1 MAGNFFQAFATGAAT
16 TLTENI
22 KREEKNARELAASQ
36 AAMLID
42 NHNKVRDARDKQ
54 AGKMIEDVKFL
65 QSQFPAISND
75 DLVMAA
81 TNPSAIAALRARAG
95 QPDWSPQTIK
105 FSDFAELTSVN
116 TGFGVEKL
124 VNDLFDKSVVEKA
137 AAEESNK
144 KRSFIQAI
152 TAGTQE
158 QALKGI
164 VAPLGYDVEK
174 LKADMGRKP
183 QVPEGKVEFNL
194 GVLTQKTF
202 DAEYDK
208 VKLDVVKAQQLP
220 AGADKDAAL
229 KASTEKLAQF
239 TLVKSL
245 GNTEAL
251 TNEKIL
257 SNMVTE
263 IQELSPDSPERKVL
277 EKKLTERKA
286 LMKTGTNEISEND
299 IRTDL
304 TTRIIAAKKANNM
317 PEAKVLTAELEQRKK
332 LLDKEET
339 NVEKI
344 TTTNLQVAA
353 SRAIVSA
360 ITTYVPAGDI
370 NITTN
375 ADGSQTTSIKSM
387 ELTADYDK
395 GVNAG
400 RQAVFNNYTVNGIAR
415 SEAHGNAL
423 LQIGFIVD
431 PITLKVTFPQN
442 PRTGTPPPA
451 PAPAPVATPAA
462 ATSLAPAAPA
472 PAPAKPAAAPAPA
485 PAKPVAAPPQQRP
498 TQAQF
503 DAKWATMKPG
513 ETTMGPD
520 GLPYTKL
527 EKKK

>member
-16 TLTENI
+16 TVTESI
-22 KREEKNARELAASQ
+22 KKEEKNARELAAAQ
-36 AAMLID
+36 ASALIE
-42 NHNKVRDARDKQ
+42 NHNKVKDARDKQ
-54 AGKMIEDVKFL
+54 ANKMKEDALFL
-65 QSQFPAISND
+65 KAQFPTVSND

-81 TNPSAIAALRARAG
+81 TNPSAIAALKARAA
-95 QPDWSPQTIK
+95 QPDWDPTVVK
-105 FSDFAELTSVN
+105 FDDFAQLASAN
-116 TGFGVEKL
+116 TGKTVDEL
-124 VNDLFDKSVVEKA
+124 VNNMYDMSAAKA
-137 AAEESNK
+137 APAQANK
-144 KRSFIQAI
+144 SMTLIQKI
-152 TAGTQE
+152 TAGTEDQE
-158 QALKGI
+158 LKRI
-164 VAPLGYDVEK
+164 VSPLGLDPDQ
-174 LKADMGRKP
+174 LRGAMNFKP
-183 QVPEGKVEFNL
+183 KMPEGEVKFNL

-208 VKLDVVKAQQLP
+208 VKLEVVKAQQLP

-277 EKKLTERKA
+277 EKKLIERKA

-304 TTRIIAAKKANNM
+304 TTRIIAAKKANNI

-344 TTTNLQVAA
+344 TATNLQVAA
-353 SRAIVSA
+353 SRAIVAA

-370 NITTN
+370 NIITN
-375 ADGSQTTSIKSM
+375 ADGSQTTSIKSIS
-387 ELTADYDK
+387 LTADYDK

-400 RQAVFNNYTVNGIAR
+400 RQAVFAKYTENGVPKSEAHALALLSIGFVIDEKSGIAR
-415 SEAHGNAL
+415 L
-423 LQIGFIVD
+423 PV
-431 PITLKVTFPQN
+431 N
-442 PRTGTPPPA
+442 PRAGTPPP
-451 PAPAPVATPAA
+451 PTPANP
-462 ATSLAPAAPA
+462 PAAPT
-472 PAPAKPAAAPAPA
+472 PAPAKPPAAAPQKLPT
-485 PAKPVAAPPQQRP
+485 VAE
-498 TQAQF
+498 F

-513 ETTMGPD
+513 QTTIGPD
-520 GLPYTKL
+520 GKPYTKGQR
-527 EKKK
+527 

>member
-16 TLTENI
+16 TITESI
-22 KREEKNARELAASQ
+22 KREEKNARELAAAQ
-36 AAMLID
+36 ASALIE
-42 NHNKVRDARDKQ
+42 NHNKVKDARDKQ
-54 AGKMIEDVKFL
+54 ATKMIEDAKFL
-65 QSQFPAISND
+65 QAQFPTVSND
-75 DLVMAA
+75 ELVMAA
-81 TNPSAIAALRARAG
+81 TNPSAVAALRARAA
-95 QPDWSPQTIK
+95 QPDWDPTVLK
-105 FSDFAELTSVN
+105 FSDFAQVTTKA
-116 TGFGVEKL
+116 TGYGIDKI
-124 VNDLFDKSVVEKA
+124 VNDMYDMSTAKA
-137 AAEESNK
+137 APAEANK
-144 KRSFIQAI
+144 SMSLIQRI
-152 TAGTQE
+152 TAGTGEEALNKIVSPFGLSAE
-158 QALKGI
+158 QMRGQ
-164 VAPLGYDVEK
+164 VNF
-174 LKADMGRKP
+174 KP
-183 QVPEGKVEFNL
+183 KMPEGEVKFNL

-220 AGADKDAAL
+220 AGAEKDAAL

-317 PEAKVLTAELEQRKK
+317 PEAKVLTAELAQRKK

-344 TTTNLQVAA
+344 TATNLQVAA

-360 ITTYVPAGDI
+360 ITTYVPAGDFT
-370 NITTN
+370 ITTN

-387 ELTADYDK
+387 NLTADYDK
-395 GVNAG
+395 GVNVG
-400 RQAVFNNYTVNGIAR
+400 RQTVFNNYTVNGIAR

-423 LQIGFIVD
+423 LQIGFLVD

-442 PRTGTPPPA
+442 PRAGTPFP
-451 PAPAPVATPAA
+451 ATPA
-462 ATSLAPAAPA
+462 
-472 PAPAKPAAAPAPA
+472 
-485 PAKPVAAPPQQRP
+485 AAPPQQRP
-498 TQAQF
+498 TPEQF
-503 DAKWATMKPG
+503 DAKWRTLKSGQSML
-513 ETTMGPD
+513 GPD
-520 GLPYTKL
+520 GLTHTKR
-527 EKKK
+527 